1 MRPAADPSARVQRV
15 LETRNRVLER
25 IAGGAPLSEVLAAL
39 ALACEEALPGCM
51 ASVML
56 ADRSTNTLRCA
67 AAPSLPPVCQA
78 VIRSI
83 EIAPGRGSCAAAAF
97 SGERLVIDDLPNHPN
112 WQEYASIVAETGLR
126 SCWTEPVLS
135 SKREVLGTLALYY
148 LDSRVPDE
156 FEATFMR
163 TSAHVAGVAID
174 RARMDEELEGH
185 RQGLEAEVKRRTAE
199 LEQTNRELWQALL
212 DVKTL
217 RGLLPICSACKRVK
231 NDQGYWAQIESY
243 LAEHSEAV
251 VLQGACRECA
261 GNMYRRAPSR

>member
-1 MRPAADPSARVQRV
+1 MRPADPSARVERV

-25 IAGGAPLSEVLAAL
+25 IASGAPLPTVLTEL
-39 ALACEEALPGCM
+39 TLACEEALPGCL

-56 ADRSTNTLRCA
+56 VERSSNTLRCA
-67 AAPSLPPVCQA
+67 AAPSLPRVCLE
-78 VIRSI
+78 IMRSV

-97 SGERLVIDDLPNHPN
+97 SGERLVIDDLPSHPN
-112 WQEYASIVAETGLR
+112 WQEYADILAETGLR
-126 SCWTEPVLS
+126 SCWTEPILS
-135 SKREVLGTLALYY
+135 SKRDVLGTLALYY
-148 LDSRVPDE
+148 RDQRVPDE
-156 FEATFMR
+156 FEVTFMR

-174 RARMDEELEGH
+174 RARVDDELERH
-185 RQGLEAEVKRRTAE
+185 RLTLETEVQRRTAE
-199 LEQTNRELWQALL
+199 LEQSNRELWQALL

-261 GNMYRRAPSR
+261 GNLYRRAPTR